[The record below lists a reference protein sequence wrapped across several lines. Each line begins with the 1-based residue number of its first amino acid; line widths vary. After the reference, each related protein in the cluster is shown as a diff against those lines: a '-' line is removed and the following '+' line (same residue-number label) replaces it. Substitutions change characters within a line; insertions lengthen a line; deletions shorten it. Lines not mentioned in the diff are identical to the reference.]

1 MIRRPC
7 NEMHL
12 VLSQSTPAL
21 PSGAAVTEYERA
33 YWARHA
39 PGIDRP
45 GGVQSEPQS
54 NRFTTLESKIIHS
67 FDRPKDVR
75 NGGSKAPRWNSTTQT
90 SQRTPRIKKPY
101 IPGPSSREPHAT
113 DETFCQQ
120 WEAWAADVARSA
132 HEHAEQGPTAF
143 PAPPELPSN
152 VSRVSAATLRMK
164 RVLTSVWSVV
174 LSEGERL
181 HLAIQELK
189 QDREGLVHALHAAE
203 EANLQQEKLRE
214 FDSDGRQKGGGS
226 KSPSRRQPKGG
237 AGKSGRARSPPRS
250 PKRAGDSQPWYR
262 TEQYVDPDKR
272 LSLFSWLDQNG
283 DDKISR
289 EEFLIAMRTGVIS
302 SASARSASEKRRGAG
317 RAAGRASDRA
327 ADSRKSL
334 FSTIDLA
341 HSDQISRQQFTDAMA
356 AGLITTGDADQTE
369 DLDDKAEKLE
379 DEVKEL
385 VRALGV
391 Q

>member
-1 MIRRPC
+1 
-7 NEMHL
+7 
-12 VLSQSTPAL
+12 
-21 PSGAAVTEYERA
+21 
-33 YWARHA
+33 
-39 PGIDRP
+39 
-45 GGVQSEPQS
+45 
-54 NRFTTLESKIIHS
+54 
-67 FDRPKDVR
+67 
-75 NGGSKAPRWNSTTQT
+75 
-90 SQRTPRIKKPY
+90 
-101 IPGPSSREPHAT
+101 
-113 DETFCQQ
+113 
-120 WEAWAADVARSA
+120 
-132 HEHAEQGPTAF
+132 
-143 PAPPELPSN
+143 
-152 VSRVSAATLRMK
+152 
-164 RVLTSVWSVV
+164 
-174 LSEGERL
+174 
-181 HLAIQELK
+181 
-189 QDREGLVHALHAAE
+189 
-203 EANLQQEKLRE
+203 
-214 FDSDGRQKGGGS
+214 
-226 KSPSRRQPKGG
+226 
-237 AGKSGRARSPPRS
+237 
-250 PKRAGDSQPWYR
+250 
-262 TEQYVDPDKR
+262 VDPDKR